1 MHLYHVLVIGEDRR
15 DGAAPDGGQD
25 GVGLVVVGHGDH
37 AHGERPATAARPA
50 HHRDGRAWRRS
61 PPGFLEVT
69 GATGIV
75 NLSIIACLLL
85 GIASTAIL
93 HSWRGFRRARLAL
106 WLLTSVLMV
115 YTFLSILSIGTLL
128 LPSVALALLASL
140 AAIGSQSSR
149 A

>member
-1 MHLYHVLVIGEDRR
+1 
-15 DGAAPDGGQD
+15 
-25 GVGLVVVGHGDH
+25 
-37 AHGERPATAARPA
+37 
-50 HHRDGRAWRRS
+50 
-61 PPGFLEVT
+61 
-69 GATGIV
+69 V